1 MIYSVEPFLTILK
14 YTNHKIQPNYY
25 VAAAG
30 PEQVHVRVRW
40 IRSDI
45 EREELHLMRKTRRK
59 LGGTH
64 SCLATWIS
72 RMSAVMDGV
81 EARV

>member
-30 PEQVHVRVRW
+30 PGQVHARVRW
-40 IRSDI
+40 IHSDI
-45 EREELHLMRKTRRK
+45 EREELHLMSKNKAKAGRNSQ
-59 LGGTH
+59 L
-64 SCLATWIS
+64 S
-72 RMSAVMDGV
+72 RDVDHADECSNGWC
-81 EARV
+81 